1 MPEQLAPLE
10 VADCLLYLWH
20 WFCDLSNGR
29 QYGEFGPMP
38 LSFSEIRAWANLTKI
53 EPEAWE
59 VDVIKQLDRAYLAEA
74 MKK

>member
-1 MPEQLAPLE
+1 
-10 VADCLLYLWH
+10 
-20 WFCDLSNGR
+20 
-29 QYGEFGPMP
+29 MP